1 MRYIFLIV
9 VILFTTIYPKQF
21 EAEEMIKVRLVNYIG
36 DTDKLNILLK
46 GDFHTLDPTLSVK
59 EGVDYHVT
67 VKNDSLFL
75 AGEGEKQ
82 KINGPLFLIPE
93 TYDREHAIYV
103 NNRPYLGAMEFRIE
117 DKAIRPINQLPI
129 EDYLKGVVPFEVF
142 PSWHQEAL
150 KAQSLA
156 ARTYA
161 HSHRQDEMDD
171 TIHFQV
177 YGGYTWNENTTRAVE
192 ETSSEVITFDNHL
205 IDAFYSA
212 SNGGVTENNAHVWG
226 GESMSYFPIKKDP
239 FDPTH
244 PWEFTIHQTQIS
256 INDINWDNT
265 KWWDDVKEKDEEIT
279 LSMKKWLQN
288 NGYPGDIK
296 IVSIPRFELSDQQLD
311 SKRTDKGSITVE
323 FLHRL
328 IDGTVLFEQF
338 TLDDV
343 RLNQI
348 RPMIGGNQF
357 KSYLISSLECN
368 EGIYTMKG
376 KGYGHGVGMSQWGAN
391 FMGESGKS
399 YKEIIQFYYPG
410 TLITT
415 LTTEAFGWEYMKKNT
430 VKTVLKK
437 QNIK

>member
-1 MRYIFLIV
+1 MRYFILIF
-9 VILFTTIYPKQF
+9 VILFTTLFPKQF
-21 EAEEMIKVRLVNYIG
+21 EAEEMIKVKLVNYIG
-36 DTDKLNILLK
+36 DTDKLNIVLE
-46 GDFHTLDPTLSVK
+46 GGYQTLDPTLSLK

-67 VKNDSLFL
+67 VKNDSLYL
-75 AGEGEKQ
+75 QGEGKEQ
-82 KINGPLFLIPE
+82 KINGPLVIIPE
-93 TYDREHAIYV
+93 TYDHDHAIYV

-117 DKAIRPINQLPI
+117 ENVIRPINQLPI

-161 HSHRQDEMDD
+161 YSHTKDEMDD

-177 YGGYTWNENTTRAVE
+177 YGGYNWNENTTKAVE
-192 ETSSEVITFDNHL
+192 ETNSEVITFDNHL

-212 SNGGVTENNAHVWG
+212 SNGGVTENNTHVWG
-226 GESMSYFPIKKDP
+226 GKAMSYFPIKKDP

-244 PWEFTIHQTQIS
+244 PWEFTIHRTQIS
-256 INDINWDNT
+256 MNDINWDNSN
-265 KWWDDVKEKDEEIT
+265 WWDDVKEKDEEIT

-296 IVSIPRFELSDQQLD
+296 IVSIPRLELSEQQLN

-343 RLNQI
+343 KLNQI

-368 EGIYTMKG
+368 EDTYTMKG

-391 FMGESGKS
+391 FMGESGKT

-415 LTTEAFGWEYMKKNT
+415 FTK
-430 VKTVLKK
+430 
-437 QNIK
+437 